1 MLLSAYEPCVFP
13 HPAMKHSLPSSKA
26 LLGRHAGDTLSLNVI
41 PFPSPLRR
49 IRITAMSLL

>member
-1 MLLSAYEPCVFP
+1 
-13 HPAMKHSLPSSKA
+13 MKHSLPSSKA